1 MGQTYNPIAEHS
13 SVDIQAV
20 MKHIFAEIHDKRQD
34 AFSVYSTT
42 TSLPEYLSMVS
53 TTFSEA
59 AVDVAALSIR
69 NMISDAQNFHDPEYT
84 VFRDSNGEMVV
95 GYKVM
100 DAMSTTLN
108 YGTSNLCW

>member
-20 MKHIFAEIHDKRQD
+20 MKHIFAEVHDKKQD

-42 TSLPEYLSMVS
+42 TSLPEYQRMVS
-53 TTFSEA
+53 TTFSKA
-59 AVDVAALSIR
+59 AADVAAIAIR
-69 NMISDAQNFHDPEYT
+69 NMISDAQNFRDPEYT
-84 VFRDSNGEMVV
+84 VFQDSNFEVVV

-108 YGTSNLCW
+108 YGTSNLCR